1 MAKPVDVTDEQ
12 FEQEVLKADLP
23 VLVDFWAE
31 WCGPCKIVSPTVE
44 ALADEYDGKVKF
56 VKLDTEQNFDI
67 PDRYG
72 IRSLPTLMIFKG
84 GEQVDQ
90 IFGARPKAELKRYLE
105 KALA

>member
-1 MAKPVDVTDEQ
+1 MAKPRDVTDAE
-12 FEQEVLKADLP
+12 FEEEVLKADIP
-23 VLVDFWAE
+23 VLVDFWAA
-31 WCGPCKIVSPTVE
+31 WCGPCKAVSPMVE
-44 ALADEYDGKVKF
+44 ELAEEYSGKVKF
-56 VKLDTEQNFDI
+56 VKLYTEENFDTTA
-67 PDRYG
+67 RYG

>member
-1 MAKPVDVTDEQ
+1 ID
-12 FEQEVLKADLP
+12 
-23 VLVDFWAE
+23 
-31 WCGPCKIVSPTVE
+31 
-44 ALADEYDGKVKF
+44 
-56 VKLDTEQNFDI
+56 KLDTEDNFDI

>member
-1 MAKPVDVTDEQ
+1 MAKSMDVTDEQ

-44 ALADEYDGKVKF
+44 ALAVEYDGKVKF
-56 VKLDTEQNFDI
+56 VKVDTEENFDI

-72 IRSLPTLMIFKG
+72 IRSLPTLMIFDG

-90 IFGARPKAELKRYLE
+90 IFGARSKADLKRYLE

>member
-1 MAKPVDVTDEQ
+1 MAKPRDVTDAE

-31 WCGPCKIVSPTVE
+31 WCGPCHQVATILE
-44 ALADEYDGKVKF
+44 ALADEYSGKVKF
-56 VKLDTEQNFDI
+56 VKVDTEENFDT

-72 IRSLPTLMIFKG
+72 ISSLPTLMIFKG
-84 GEQVDQ
+84 GQQVGQ
-90 IFGARPKAELKRYLE
+90 IFGAGPKAELKRYLE

>member
-1 MAKPVDVTDEQ
+1 MAKPMDVTDEQ
-12 FEQEVLKADLP
+12 FEDEVLKADLP

-56 VKLDTEQNFDI
+56 VKLDTEENFDI

-84 GEQVDQ
+84 GQQVDQ